1 MTLEERIIQA
11 RNENDKEL
19 VNWLKELRAYKLKE
33 FITRDILDYQHK
45 WKKCKFHKDFVI
57 VGTEFRDKYN
67 LTDEEATC
75 ILTRQKGYITLITK
89 IKNKVIKDSEI
100 R

>member
-11 RNENDKEL
+11 QNENDKQLVKWLNEL
-19 VNWLKELRAYKLKE
+19 QAYKLKE
-33 FITRDILDYQHK
+33 FITKDILDYQHR
-45 WKKCKFHKDFVI
+45 WKKCKFHKEYI
-57 VGTEFRDKYN
+57 ALGTEFRDKYD
-67 LTDEEATC
+67 LTDGEATC
-75 ILTRQKGYITLITK
+75 ILNRHEGYMTLITK

>member
-11 RNENDKEL
+11 KKENDKQL
-19 VNWLKELRAYKLKE
+19 VRWLNELRIYKLRE
-33 FITRDILDYQHK
+33 FITRDILDYQHR
-45 WKKCKFHKDFVI
+45 WKKCKFHKDFII

-67 LTDEEATC
+67 LTDAEATC
-75 ILTRQKGYITLITK
+75 ILNRHEGYMSLTKK
-89 IKNKVIKDSEI
+89 IKDNVIKDSEI

>member
-11 RNENDKEL
+11 QNENDKEL
-19 VNWLKELRAYKLKE
+19 ISWLKELQAYKFKE

-45 WKKCKFHKDFVI
+45 WKKCKFHKDFII
-57 VGTEFRDKYN
+57 VGTEFRDKYE

-75 ILTRQKGYITLITK
+75 ILTRGNGYISLITK